1 MIRTTHLLVALVLVA
16 ACGKKEEAPKVE
28 SPSAAAPATTVD
40 LPAPEPSA
48 TIELGRAIGS
58 DKRVL
63 ASLENFRTRDT
74 IYAAV
79 TSSNVPADAQLVAT
93 WTHESGA
100 TVSVDTSASAAQ
112 TEFHITKKSAWPTG
126 KYKVNVS
133 TTGGKSLG
141 EKEFTVAK

>member
-1 MIRTTHLLVALVLVA
+1 MTRTTQLLAALVLVA
-16 ACGKKEEAPKVE
+16 ACGKKPETPKADAP
-28 SPSAAAPATTVD
+28 AAPAPTVEA
-40 LPAPEPSA
+40 PAPEPSG

-63 ASLENFRTRDT
+63 APLETFGTRDT

-79 TSSNVPADAQLVAT
+79 TSTNVPTDAQLVAT

-100 TVSVDTSASAAQ
+100 VVSVDTAASSGQ
-112 TEFHITKKSAWPTG
+112 DEFHISKKSAWPTG
-126 KYKVNVS
+126 KYKVVVA

-141 EKEFTVAK
+141 EKEFSVAKR